1 MVNTTNTNGIKQI
14 LLHHISLL
22 DKGEARTILA
32 TSIPLQ

>member
-1 MVNTTNTNGIKQI
+1 MVNTTNTNDVKQI

-22 DKGEARTILA
+22 DKGKRGQSA